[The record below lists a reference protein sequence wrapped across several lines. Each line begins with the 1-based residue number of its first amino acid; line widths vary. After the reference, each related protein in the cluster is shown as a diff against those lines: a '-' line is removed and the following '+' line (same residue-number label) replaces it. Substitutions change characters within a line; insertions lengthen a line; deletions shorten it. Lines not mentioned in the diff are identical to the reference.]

1 MNIKQSI
8 SLSFLKQSTFCQY
21 TSHFIILLVKM
32 LLINHYLKYKMMKN
46 TTSISHLISLNKNF
60 YKPSAFLLLKNT
72 DQILNPGSNLF
83 LLITKN
89 NLSILMKP
97 KPLIILNMKLLPNL
111 QNLEVGTGF
120 NNSGLLYEF
129 CDILEFIK
137 I

>member
-21 TSHFIILLVKM
+21 ASHFIILLVKM
-32 LLINHYLKYKMMKN
+32 LLINHYLKYKIMKN
-46 TTSISHLISLNKNF
+46 TTLISRLISLNKNF
-60 YKPSAFLLLKNT
+60 YKPSASLLLKNT
-72 DQILNPGSNLF
+72 NRILNPGSNPF

-111 QNLEVGTGF
+111 QNHARDY
-120 NNSGLLYEF
+120 SHH
-129 CDILEFIK
+129 ISK
-137 I
+137 